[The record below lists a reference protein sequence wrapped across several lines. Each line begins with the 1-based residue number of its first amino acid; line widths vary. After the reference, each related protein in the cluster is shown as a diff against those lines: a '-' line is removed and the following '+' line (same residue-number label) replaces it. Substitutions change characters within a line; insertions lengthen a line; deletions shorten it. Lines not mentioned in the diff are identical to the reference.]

1 MIRNLMINFL
11 KTASKVKEKEV
22 KAVIFSFLFVVVLM
36 SAYYILRPVRDAMA
50 SDWTDAEVSWL
61 WTLNFFI
68 STAIV
73 ALYGVMVSKFRFRLL
88 VPTMYGIFAISF
100 IIFYALGSVFEDRTV
115 IDKSFYVWVSVF
127 SLFHISVFW
136 TFMSEL
142 FSKEQSGRLFG
153 IIAVG
158 ASVGGLIG
166 PSITAFFSVSLGI
179 DNLML
184 IASMML
190 FIPIPI
196 IFYLQSLKAK
206 ELNNEALDIPVSN
219 QSIGGNPL
227 AGFKIFFSNPYLLS
241 IGLFIFLYTGI
252 SSFVYFELKNL
263 LSDFSRPERS
273 VIWAQMDL
281 AVNILAISTGLF
293 ATSRIV
299 TKFGMPVTI
308 AMVPIM
314 ICIGLLVLAISPLLG
329 VVVVL
334 QVIRRAGNYAVTRP
348 AREML
353 FTLVNQETR
362 FKAKPVIDI
371 VAYRG
376 GDMLTAWLFTGL
388 TQGLGLGLAAV
399 AAVGAGIASLWALS
413 VFILENGLSA
423 MNLNLK
429 TYRIE
434 RPACNHKVACRI
446 CLRHRNTNQFNLSIN
461 FTNN

>member
-1 MIRNLMINFL
+1 
-11 KTASKVKEKEV
+11 
-22 KAVIFSFLFVVVLM
+22 
-36 SAYYILRPVRDAMA
+36 MA

-68 STAIV
+68 STGIV
-73 ALYGVMVSKFRFRLL
+73 ALYGIMVSKFRFRLL
-88 VPTMYGIFAISF
+88 VPAMYGIFAGSF
-100 IIFYALGSVFEDRTV
+100 IIFYVLGSIYEDRIL
-115 IDKSFYVWVSVF
+115 IDKAFYVWVSVF

-136 TFMSEL
+136 SFMSEL
-142 FSKEQSGRLFG
+142 FSKEQSSRLFG
-153 IIAVG
+153 VIAVG

-166 PSITAFFSVSLGI
+166 PSITAIFSVSLGT
-179 DNLML
+179 DKLML
-184 IASMML
+184 IASTML
-190 FIPIPI
+190 LIPIPI
-196 IFYLQSLKAK
+196 IFFLQSLKTK
-206 ELNNEALDIPVSN
+206 ELNNEVLNTPISN

-227 AGFKIFFSNPYLLS
+227 AGFKMFFSNPYLLS
-241 IGLFIFLYTGI
+241 IGVFILLYTGI

-293 ATSRIV
+293 ATGRIV
-299 TKFGMPVTI
+299 TRFGMPATI
-308 AMVPIM
+308 AMVPII

-329 VVVVL
+329 VVMIL
-334 QVIRRAGNYAVTRP
+334 QIVRRAGNYAVTRP

-376 GDMLTAWLFTGL
+376 GDMITAWLFTGL

-399 AAVGAGIASLWALS
+399 AAIGAGIAGLWTLVGIYLGRWFERDNDNFKNS
-413 VFILENGLSA
+413 
-423 MNLNLK
+423 K
-429 TYRIE
+429 T
-434 RPACNHKVACRI
+434 
-446 CLRHRNTNQFNLSIN
+446 
-461 FTNN
+461 

>member
-1 MIRNLMINFL
+1 MIRNIILNFL
-11 KTASKVKEKEV
+11 KTASKIKEREV
-22 KAVIFSFLFVVVLM
+22 KAVVFSFLFVVVLM

-68 STAIV
+68 STVIV
-73 ALYGVMVSKFRFRLL
+73 ALYGIMVSKFRFRLL
-88 VPTMYGIFAISF
+88 VPAMYGIFAGSF
-100 IIFYALGSVFEDRTV
+100 IIFYVLGSIYEDRIL
-115 IDKSFYVWVSVF
+115 IDKAFYVWVSVF

-136 TFMSEL
+136 SFMSEL
-142 FSKEQSGRLFG
+142 FSKEQSSRLFG
-153 IIAVG
+153 VIAVG

-166 PSITAFFSVSLGI
+166 PSITAIFSVSLGT
-179 DNLML
+179 DKLML
-184 IASMML
+184 IASTML
-190 FIPIPI
+190 LIPIPI
-196 IFYLQSLKAK
+196 IFFLQSLKTK
-206 ELNNEALDIPVSN
+206 ELNNEVLNTPISN
-219 QSIGGNPL
+219 QSIGGNPF

-241 IGLFIFLYTGI
+241 IGVFILLYTGI

-293 ATSRIV
+293 ATGRIV
-299 TKFGMPVTI
+299 TRFGMPATI
-308 AMVPIM
+308 AMVPII
-314 ICIGLLVLAISPLLG
+314 ICIGLLILAISPLLG
-329 VVVVL
+329 VVMIL
-334 QVIRRAGNYAVTRP
+334 QIVRRAGNYAVTRP

-376 GDMLTAWLFTGL
+376 GDMITAWLFTGL

-399 AAVGAGIASLWALS
+399 AAIGAGIAGLWTLVGIYLGRWFERDNDNFKNS
-413 VFILENGLSA
+413 
-423 MNLNLK
+423 K
-429 TYRIE
+429 T
-434 RPACNHKVACRI
+434 
-446 CLRHRNTNQFNLSIN
+446 
-461 FTNN
+461 

>member
-1 MIRNLMINFL
+1 MIRNIILNFL
-11 KTASKVKEKEV
+11 KTASNIKEREV

-73 ALYGVMVSKFRFRLL
+73 ALYGIMVSKFHFRLL
-88 VPTMYGIFAISF
+88 VPAMYAIFAGSF
-100 IIFYALGSVFEDRTV
+100 IIFYVLDSIYADHIL
-115 IDKSFYVWVSVF
+115 IDKAFYVWVSVF
-127 SLFHISVFW
+127 SLFHISIFW
-136 TFMSEL
+136 SFMSEL
-142 FSKEQSGRLFG
+142 FSKEQSSRLFG

-166 PSITAFFSVSLGI
+166 PSITAFFSVSLGA
-179 DNLML
+179 DKLML

-190 FIPIPI
+190 FITIPI
-196 IFYLQSLKAK
+196 IFFLQSLKTK
-206 ELNNEALDIPVSN
+206 ELNNEILNTPISN
-219 QSIGGNPL
+219 RSIGGNPL
-227 AGFKIFFSNPYLLS
+227 SGFKMFFSNPYLLS
-241 IGLFIFLYTGI
+241 IGLFILLYTGI

-263 LSDFSRPERS
+263 LSDLSRPERS

-293 ATSRIV
+293 ATGRIV
-299 TKFGMPVTI
+299 TRFGMPATI

-329 VVVVL
+329 VVMIL
-334 QVIRRAGNYAVTRP
+334 QIVRRAGNYAVTRP

-376 GDMLTAWLFTGL
+376 GDMVTAWLFTGL

-399 AAVGAGIASLWALS
+399 AAIGAGIAGLWTLVGIYLGRWFERDNS
-413 VFILENGLSA
+413 
-423 MNLNLK
+423 NLK
-429 TYRIE
+429 
-434 RPACNHKVACRI
+434 NS
-446 CLRHRNTNQFNLSIN
+446 NT
-461 FTNN
+461 

>member
-1 MIRNLMINFL
+1 MINFL

-50 SDWTDAEVSWL
+50 SDWSDAEVSWL

-73 ALYGVMVSKFRFRLL
+73 ALYGSMVSKFRFRLL

-100 IIFYALGSVFEDRTV
+100 IIFYALGSVFEDRTL

-166 PSITAFFSVSLGI
+166 PSITAFFSVSLGAN
-179 DNLML
+179 NLML

-190 FIPIPI
+190 LIPIPI
-196 IFYLQSLKAK
+196 IFYLQSLKSK
-206 ELNNEALDIPVSN
+206 ELNNEVLDIPDSN

-227 AGFKIFFSNPYLLS
+227 AGFKMFFSNPYLLS

-263 LSDFSRPERS
+263 LSDFSRSERS

-293 ATSRIV
+293 ATGRIV
-299 TKFGMPVTI
+299 TKFGMPATI

-329 VVVVL
+329 VVMVL
-334 QVIRRAGNYAVTRP
+334 QIIRRAGNYAVTRP

-388 TQGLGLGLAAV
+388 TQGLGLGLASV
-399 AAVGAGIASLWALS
+399 AAVGAGIASLWALVGIYLGKWFDRYES
-413 VFILENGLSA
+413 
-423 MNLNLK
+423 
-429 TYRIE
+429 
-434 RPACNHKVACRI
+434 
-446 CLRHRNTNQFNLSIN
+446 
-461 FTNN
+461 

>member
-206 ELNNEALDIPVSN
+206 ELNNEALDIPISN

-399 AAVGAGIASLWALS
+399 AAVGAGIASLWAL
-413 VFILENGLSA
+413 VGIYLGKWF
-423 MNLNLK
+423 
-429 TYRIE
+429 E
-434 RPACNHKVACRI
+434 RNEP
-446 CLRHRNTNQFNLSIN
+446 
-461 FTNN
+461 

>member
-1 MIRNLMINFL
+1 MIRNLMINFF
-11 KTASKVKEKEV
+11 KTASKIKEQEI

-73 ALYGVMVSKFRFRLL
+73 ALYGSMVSKFRFRLL

-100 IIFYALGSVFEDRTV
+100 IIFYALGSVFEDRTL

-166 PSITAFFSVSLGI
+166 PSITAFFSVSLGA

-190 FIPIPI
+190 LIPIPI
-196 IFYLQSLKAK
+196 IFYLQSLKSK
-206 ELNNEALDIPVSN
+206 ELNNEVLDIPDSN
-219 QSIGGNPL
+219 HSIGGNPL
-227 AGFKIFFSNPYLLS
+227 AGFKMFFSNPYLLS

-263 LSDFSRPERS
+263 LSDFSRSERS

-293 ATSRIV
+293 ATGRIV
-299 TKFGMPVTI
+299 TKFGMPATI

-329 VVVVL
+329 VVMVL
-334 QVIRRAGNYAVTRP
+334 QIIRRAGNYAVTRP

-388 TQGLGLGLAAV
+388 TQGLGLGLASV
-399 AAVGAGIASLWALS
+399 AAVGAGIASLWALVGIYLGKWFDRYES
-413 VFILENGLSA
+413 
-423 MNLNLK
+423 
-429 TYRIE
+429 
-434 RPACNHKVACRI
+434 
-446 CLRHRNTNQFNLSIN
+446 
-461 FTNN
+461 

>member
-1 MIRNLMINFL
+1 MMLERLLIIKRGGKMIKNLMINFL

-100 IIFYALGSVFEDRTV
+100 IIFYALGSVFEDRTL

-206 ELNNEALDIPVSN
+206 ELNNEALDIPISN

-399 AAVGAGIASLWALS
+399 AAVGAGIASLWAL
-413 VFILENGLSA
+413 VGIYLGKWF
-423 MNLNLK
+423 
-429 TYRIE
+429 E
-434 RPACNHKVACRI
+434 RNEP
-446 CLRHRNTNQFNLSIN
+446 
-461 FTNN
+461 

>member
-1 MIRNLMINFL
+1 MINFL
-11 KTASKVKEKEV
+11 KTASKVQKQEV
-22 KAVIFSFLFVVVLM
+22 KAVILSFLFVVVLM

-88 VPTMYGIFAISF
+88 VQTMYGIFAISF

-166 PSITAFFSVSLGI
+166 PSITAFFSVSLGT

-184 IASMML
+184 VASIML
-190 FIPIPI
+190 LIPIPI
-196 IFYLQSLKAK
+196 IFYLQSLKSK
-206 ELNNEALDIPVSN
+206 ELNNEVLDIPISN
-219 QSIGGNPL
+219 QSIGGNSL
-227 AGFKIFFSNPYLLS
+227 AGFKMFFSNPYLLS

-263 LSDFSRPERS
+263 LSDFSRSERS

-293 ATSRIV
+293 ATGRIV
-299 TKFGMPVTI
+299 TKFGMPATI
-308 AMVPIM
+308 AMIPII

-329 VVVVL
+329 VVMIL
-334 QVIRRAGNYAVTRP
+334 QIVRRAGNYAVTRP

-399 AAVGAGIASLWALS
+399 AAVGAGIASLWAL
-413 VFILENGLSA
+413 VGIYLGKWF
-423 MNLNLK
+423 
-429 TYRIE
+429 E
-434 RPACNHKVACRI
+434 RDE
-446 CLRHRNTNQFNLSIN
+446 T
-461 FTNN
+461 

>member
-1 MIRNLMINFL
+1 MNRFL
-11 KTASKVKEKEV
+11 KSASMVKEHEV
-22 KAVIFSFLFVVVLM
+22 RAVIFSFLFVVLLM

-61 WTLNFFI
+61 WTMNFFI

-73 ALYGVMVSKFRFRLL
+73 ALYGIMVSKFRFRLL
-88 VPTMYGIFAISF
+88 VPTMYGIFAVSF
-100 IIFYALGSVFEDRTV
+100 VIFYTLGSISEDRTL
-115 IDKSFYVWVSVF
+115 IDKAFYVWVSVF
-127 SLFHISVFW
+127 SLFNISIFW
-136 TFMSEL
+136 SFMSEL

-166 PSITAFFSVSLGI
+166 PSITTFFSVSLGI
-179 DNLML
+179 DKLML

-190 FIPIPI
+190 LIPIPI
-196 IFYLQSLKAK
+196 IFYLQSLKVK
-206 ELNNEALDIPVSN
+206 DLNNKKLDSATIN
-219 QSIGGNPL
+219 QSIGGNPF
-227 AGFKIFFSNPYLLS
+227 AGFKMFFSNPYLLS

-293 ATSRIV
+293 ATGRIV
-299 TKFGMPVTI
+299 TKFGMPATI
-308 AMVPIM
+308 AMVPVM

-329 VVVVL
+329 VVVML
-334 QVIRRAGNYAVTRP
+334 QIIRRSGNYAVTRP

-353 FTLVNQETR
+353 FTLVDQETR

-376 GDMLTAWLFTGL
+376 GDMLMAWLFTGL

-399 AAVGAGIASLWALS
+399 AGVGAGIAALWSLVGIYLGRWFERDS
-413 VFILENGLSA
+413 TE
-423 MNLNLK
+423 LK
-429 TYRIE
+429 D
-434 RPACNHKVACRI
+434 
-446 CLRHRNTNQFNLSIN
+446 SI
-461 FTNN
+461 T

>member
-1 MIRNLMINFL
+1 MIRNIILNFL
-11 KTASKVKEKEV
+11 KTASKIKEREV
-22 KAVIFSFLFVVVLM
+22 KAVVFSFLFVVVLM

-68 STAIV
+68 STGIV
-73 ALYGVMVSKFRFRLL
+73 ALYGIMVSKFRFRLL
-88 VPTMYGIFAISF
+88 VPVMYGIFAGSF
-100 IIFYALGSVFEDRTV
+100 IIFYVLGFIYEDRIL
-115 IDKSFYVWVSVF
+115 IDKAFYVWVSVF

-136 TFMSEL
+136 SFMSEL
-142 FSKEQSGRLFG
+142 FSKEQSSRLFG

-166 PSITAFFSVSLGI
+166 PSITAFFSVSLGT
-179 DNLML
+179 DKLML
-184 IASMML
+184 IASIML
-190 FIPIPI
+190 LIPIPI
-196 IFYLQSLKAK
+196 IFYLQSLKTK
-206 ELNNEALDIPVSN
+206 ELNNEVLSTPISN

-227 AGFKIFFSNPYLLS
+227 AGFKMFFSNPYLLS

-263 LSDFSRPERS
+263 LSDFTRPERS

-293 ATSRIV
+293 ATGRIV
-299 TKFGMPVTI
+299 TKFGMPATI

-329 VVVVL
+329 VVMIL
-334 QVIRRAGNYAVTRP
+334 QIVRRAGNYAVTRP

-376 GDMLTAWLFTGL
+376 GDMITAWLFTGL

-399 AAVGAGIASLWALS
+399 AAIGAGIAGLWTLVGIYLGRWFERDNDNFKNS
-413 VFILENGLSA
+413 
-423 MNLNLK
+423 K
-429 TYRIE
+429 T
-434 RPACNHKVACRI
+434 
-446 CLRHRNTNQFNLSIN
+446 
-461 FTNN
+461 

>member
-1 MIRNLMINFL
+1 MIKNLMINFL

-158 ASVGGLIG
+158 ASMGGLIG
-166 PSITAFFSVSLGI
+166 PSVTAFFSVSLGT

-206 ELNNEALDIPVSN
+206 ELNNEALDIPISN

-227 AGFKIFFSNPYLLS
+227 AGFKMFFSNPYLLS

-299 TKFGMPVTI
+299 TKFGMPITI

-399 AAVGAGIASLWALS
+399 
-413 VFILENGLSA
+413 
-423 MNLNLK
+423 
-429 TYRIE
+429 
-434 RPACNHKVACRI
+434 
-446 CLRHRNTNQFNLSIN
+446 SISPPR
-461 FTNN
+461 

>member
-1 MIRNLMINFL
+1 MPGSSNPTIKFL
-11 KTASKVKEKEV
+11 TRISNIEASEA
-22 KAVIFSFLFVVVLM
+22 KAVFSSFLFVVVLM

-68 STAIV
+68 STAVV
-73 ALYGVMVSKFRFRLL
+73 AVYGIGVSRIRFRIL
-88 VPTMYGIFAISF
+88 VPAMYAMFALSF
-100 IIFYALGSVFEDRTV
+100 VVFYLLASNSVERTV

-136 TFMSEL
+136 SFMSDL
-142 FSKEQSGRLFG
+142 FSKEQAGRLFS
-153 IIAVG
+153 IIAAG

-166 PSITAFFSVSLGI
+166 PSIPSFFSASLGT

-184 IASMML
+184 IASLML
-190 FIPIPI
+190 LIPIPI
-196 IFYLQSLKAK
+196 IFYLQSLKSS
-206 ELNNEALDIPVSN
+206 ELGNQELDVKNSTAA
-219 QSIGGNPL
+219 IGGNPF
-227 AGFKIFFSNPYLLS
+227 AGFKMFFSNPYLLA

-263 LSDFSRPERS
+263 LSDLTRPERTA
-273 VIWAQMDL
+273 IWAQMDL
-281 AVNILAISTGLF
+281 AVNVLSIATGLF

-299 TKFGMPVTI
+299 SKFGMPTTI
-308 AMVPIM
+308 ALVPVM
-314 ICIGLLVLAISPLLG
+314 ICIGLLVLAVSPFLG
-329 VVVVL
+329 AVIAL

-353 FTLVNQETR
+353 FTRVDRETR

-376 GDMLTAWLFTGL
+376 GDMLMAWLFTGL

-399 AAVGAGIASLWALS
+399 ALVGAGIAALWSLVGIYLGRWFEQDETEAEA
-413 VFILENGLSA
+413 VKEVKETITMAPEN
-423 MNLNLK
+423 N
-429 TYRIE
+429 
-434 RPACNHKVACRI
+434 PV
-446 CLRHRNTNQFNLSIN
+446 
-461 FTNN
+461 

>member
-1 MIRNLMINFL
+1 MIKNIIFNFL
-11 KTASKVKEKEV
+11 NTASKIKEREV
-22 KAVIFSFLFVVVLM
+22 KAVVFSFLFVVILM

-68 STAIV
+68 STVIV
-73 ALYGVMVSKFRFRLL
+73 ALYGIMVSKFRFRLL
-88 VPTMYGIFAISF
+88 VPAMYGIFAGSF
-100 IIFYALGSVFEDRTV
+100 IIFYVLGSIYEDRIL
-115 IDKSFYVWVSVF
+115 IDKAFYVWVSVF

-136 TFMSEL
+136 SFMSEL
-142 FSKEQSGRLFG
+142 FSKEQSSRLFG
-153 IIAVG
+153 VIAVG

-166 PSITAFFSVSLGI
+166 PSITTIFSVSLGT
-179 DNLML
+179 DKLML
-184 IASMML
+184 IASTML
-190 FIPIPI
+190 LIPIPI
-196 IFYLQSLKAK
+196 IFFLQSLKTK
-206 ELNNEALDIPVSN
+206 ELNNEVLNTPISN

-227 AGFKIFFSNPYLLS
+227 AGFKMFFSNPYLLS
-241 IGLFIFLYTGI
+241 IGVFILLYTGI

-293 ATSRIV
+293 ATGRIV
-299 TKFGMPVTI
+299 TRFGMPATI
-308 AMVPIM
+308 AMVPII
-314 ICIGLLVLAISPLLG
+314 ICIGLLILAISPLLG
-329 VVVVL
+329 VVMIL
-334 QVIRRAGNYAVTRP
+334 QIVRRAGNYAVTRP

-376 GDMLTAWLFTGL
+376 GDMITAWLFTGL

-399 AAVGAGIASLWALS
+399 AAIGAGIAGLWALVGIYLGRWFERDNDNFKNS
-413 VFILENGLSA
+413 
-423 MNLNLK
+423 K
-429 TYRIE
+429 T
-434 RPACNHKVACRI
+434 
-446 CLRHRNTNQFNLSIN
+446 
-461 FTNN
+461 

>member
-1 MIRNLMINFL
+1 MIRNLMINFF
-11 KTASKVKEKEV
+11 KTASKVKEQEI

-73 ALYGVMVSKFRFRLL
+73 ALYGSMVSKFRFRLL
-88 VPTMYGIFAISF
+88 VPTLYGIFAISF
-100 IIFYALGSVFEDRTV
+100 IIFYALGSVFEDRTL

-166 PSITAFFSVSLGI
+166 PSITAFFSVSLGA

-190 FIPIPI
+190 LIPIPI
-196 IFYLQSLKAK
+196 IFYLQSLKSK
-206 ELNNEALDIPVSN
+206 ELNNEVLDIPDSN

-227 AGFKIFFSNPYLLS
+227 AGFKMFFSNPYLLS

-263 LSDFSRPERS
+263 LSDFSRSERS

-293 ATSRIV
+293 ATGRIV
-299 TKFGMPVTI
+299 TKFGMPATI

-329 VVVVL
+329 VVMVL
-334 QVIRRAGNYAVTRP
+334 QIIRRAGNYAVTRP

-388 TQGLGLGLAAV
+388 TQGLGLGLASV
-399 AAVGAGIASLWALS
+399 AAVGAGIASLWALVGIYLGKWFDRYES
-413 VFILENGLSA
+413 
-423 MNLNLK
+423 
-429 TYRIE
+429 
-434 RPACNHKVACRI
+434 
-446 CLRHRNTNQFNLSIN
+446 
-461 FTNN
+461 

>member
-1 MIRNLMINFL
+1 MIKNLMINFL

-166 PSITAFFSVSLGI
+166 PSITAFFSVSLGT

-206 ELNNEALDIPVSN
+206 ELNNQALDIPISN
-219 QSIGGNPL
+219 QSIGGNPF
-227 AGFKIFFSNPYLLS
+227 AGFKMFFSNPYLLS
-241 IGLFIFLYTGI
+241 IGVFIFLYTGI

-299 TKFGMPVTI
+299 TKFGMPITI
-308 AMVPIM
+308 AMVPVM

-399 AAVGAGIASLWALS
+399 AAVGAGIASLWAL
-413 VFILENGLSA
+413 VGIYLGKWF
-423 MNLNLK
+423 
-429 TYRIE
+429 E
-434 RPACNHKVACRI
+434 RNEP
-446 CLRHRNTNQFNLSIN
+446 
-461 FTNN
+461 